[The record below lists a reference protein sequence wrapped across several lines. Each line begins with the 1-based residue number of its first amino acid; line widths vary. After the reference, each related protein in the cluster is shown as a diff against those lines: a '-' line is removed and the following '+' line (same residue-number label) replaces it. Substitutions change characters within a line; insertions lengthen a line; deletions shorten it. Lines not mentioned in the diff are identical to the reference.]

1 VRTRRAS
8 RASRS
13 GSEGNRGKRAKP
25 LLASRRMFL
34 RSLQIRGFKSFA
46 DRTTLEFAPGTS
58 VIVGPN
64 GSGKSNL
71 VDAIAWVL
79 GEQGPRALRGAQM
92 ADVIFAGSPGR
103 PGLGMAEVHLVIDN
117 SAGLIPVDASEI
129 EVARVVYRS
138 GESQYLIGG
147 EPCRLLDIQELLSD
161 TGIGRELHT
170 VVGQGNLEDVLV
182 ARPEERRGFIEEA
195 AGIAKHRRR
204 KERAQRKLASLE
216 QDLLRLQDV
225 MSELKRQLRPLKQ
238 QADAAAKHEAYST
251 EAEEL
256 SLRVAAARLRALYS
270 DREAGRPDWE
280 EGQVR
285 RRESEERMAE
295 LDARLGELSGRLG
308 PAERA
313 AESAEREEAEA
324 VRARSAAEASL
335 REAVRAEAE
344 ARARVASDEGRTGR
358 LFVMEEDLRESERH
372 LEGLATLME
381 QRTEELAQAEAAFSE
396 AERARHEAEEERRHA
411 REVAVSRRAEL
422 RSLRS
427 SLEFSEAERARLLK
441 GLEEVRG
448 REAEAQRERDGLE
461 AEIERLD
468 SEETPQATRQERL
481 AREDEV
487 LAREVA
493 ELEDRHRAL
502 DARREALEARR
513 HAVADSPG
521 RRFLRRAG
529 SRGIGRLGDLIEVKL
544 GMEKAVAAALGPLA
558 DAVVYDDQARA
569 VADAPEAAGATL
581 AVAGTAPNDFVIPG
595 ERRLI
600 SVLRADRRIVGAVEA
615 ALRHTYLA
623 ADRNE
628 ALEKHRR
635 HPGASFVTED
645 GVLVGPAVVRTAPTP
660 SEDEL
665 KVRREEVAVE
675 RDFRRARRELDGLRT
690 RLVEV
695 RADRAEVEGSLRRAD
710 GLITSA
716 ADRMARVD
724 GDLSALRR
732 ERELL
737 EERMA
742 GVERTVESSS
752 VSLGEVPEEPER
764 GEELPP
770 VPEPPID
777 LRAVVVSLRRE
788 RRRLAQSV
796 AGRRTDVERLRSRD
810 PQRVA
815 AELDEATTT
824 RERLEAELR
833 DTESRAADA
842 STLREEA
849 AGALAEVR
857 AAEGEANRA
866 WRQTAARLQELR
878 DRYEDAEQ
886 ARREVER
893 RIDEAERVLREG
905 HGSDPSEAVGSLSED
920 DTLEALQ
927 RRSDLVARRMALLG
941 RVNLVAADEF
951 KALQERHDF
960 LKREIDD
967 VRAARRDLNEVVGE
981 VDRKIEE
988 IFGAAYA
995 DVAGQFSSLFGEL
1008 FPGGEGKLELT
1019 DPGDMLATGIE
1030 IVARPGRKRVKR
1042 LSLLSG
1048 GERAL
1053 AALAFLFA
1061 IFRARPSPF
1070 YLLDEVEAA
1079 LDDVNLHRF
1088 IELIKGFAA
1097 TSQVLLVTH
1106 QKRTMEAADI
1116 LYGVSMG
1123 RDGASSVIAQ
1133 RVEEAVSQPA
1143 RSG

>member
-1 VRTRRAS
+1 
-8 RASRS
+8 
-13 GSEGNRGKRAKP
+13 
-25 LLASRRMFL
+25 MFL

-79 GEQGPRALRGAQM
+79 GEQGPRALRGGQM

-103 PGLGMAEVHLVIDN
+103 PALGTAEVHLVIDN

-170 VVGQGNLEDVLV
+170 VVGQGNLEDVLLT
-182 ARPEERRGFIEEA
+182 RPEERRRFIEEA

-204 KERAQRKLASLE
+204 KERAQRKLTSLE

-225 MSELKRQLRPLKQ
+225 MGELKRQLRPLKQ
-238 QADAAAKHEAYST
+238 QAEAASKHETYST
-251 EAEEL
+251 EAADL
-256 SLRVAAARLRALYS
+256 SRRVAAARLRALYEER
-270 DREAGRPDWE
+270 DTRKPDWE
-280 EGQVR
+280 EGQAQ
-285 RRESEERMAE
+285 RRESEERMSE
-295 LDARLGELSGRLG
+295 LDARIAELSERLSASENAAEV
-308 PAERA
+308 AERR
-313 AESAEREEAEA
+313 ESEA
-324 VRARSAAEASL
+324 VAARSAAEAAL

-344 ARARVASDEGRTGR
+344 ARARMASDQGRTGR
-358 LFVMEEDLRESERH
+358 LFVLEEDLREGERH
-372 LEGLATLME
+372 LEQLAASME
-381 QRTEELAQAEAAFSE
+381 QRAGELAEAEAAFAE
-396 AERARHEAEEERRHA
+396 AERARREVEEQRRHA
-411 REVAVSRRAEL
+411 REVAVSRRVEL
-422 RSLRS
+422 QALRRSLDT
-427 SLEFSEAERARLLK
+427 SEAERARLLK
-441 GLEEVRG
+441 TLEEVRG
-448 REAEAQRERDGLE
+448 REAEAQRERDRLQ
-461 AEIERLD
+461 AEIEGLD

-487 LAREVA
+487 LSGEVV
-493 ELEDRHRAL
+493 ELEDRGREL
-502 DARREALEARR
+502 DARRLALEARR
-513 HAVADSPG
+513 QAVADTPG
-521 RRFLRRAG
+521 RRFLRRPG

-544 GMEKAVAAALGPLA
+544 GMEKAVAAALGPLG

-595 ERRLI
+595 ERRVV
-600 SVLRADRRIVGAVEA
+600 SVLRADRRIAGAVEA

-623 ADRNE
+623 ADRDE
-628 ALEKHRR
+628 ALAKHRR

-665 KVRREEVAVE
+665 AVRREEVVVE
-675 RDFRRARRELDGLRT
+675 RDLRRTRRELDGLRT
-690 RLVEV
+690 RLEAV
-695 RADRAEVEGSLRRAD
+695 RADRAEVEESLRRAD

-742 GVERTVESSS
+742 GVDRTVESSS
-752 VSLGEVPEEPER
+752 AALGDVPEEPDHA
-764 GEELPP
+764 EELPP
-770 VPEPPID
+770 VPEPPIA
-777 LRAVVVSLRRE
+777 LRAEVESLRRE

-796 AGRRTDVERLRSRD
+796 AGRRTDVERLRARD
-810 PQRVA
+810 PQRLS
-815 AELDEATTT
+815 AELEEATAT

-833 DTESRAADA
+833 DAESLAAQA
-842 STLREEA
+842 STGRESA
-849 AGALAEVR
+849 TTSRAEVR
-857 AAEGEANRA
+857 AAEAEANRS
-866 WRQTAARLQELR
+866 WRETAARLQDLR

-886 ARREVER
+886 ARRDVER

-905 HGSDPSEAVGSLSED
+905 HGSDPSVAVAALGEE
-920 DTLEALQ
+920 DTLETLQ
-927 RRSDLVARRMALLG
+927 RRSDLVARRLALLG

-960 LKREIDD
+960 LQREIED
-967 VRAARRDLNEVVGE
+967 VRSARRDLNEVVRE

-995 DVAGQFSSLFGEL
+995 DVAGQFTALFGEL

-1019 DPGDMLATGIE
+1019 DPDDMLATGIE
-1030 IVARPGRKRVKR
+1030 IEARPGRKRVKR

-1053 AALAFLFA
+1053 TALAFLFA

-1088 IELIKGFAA
+1088 IDLIRGFAA
-1097 TSQVLLVTH
+1097 TSQVLLVSH
-1106 QKRTMEAADI
+1106 QKRTMEAADV

-1123 RDGASSVIAQ
+1123 KDGASSVIAQ
-1133 RVEEAVSQPA
+1133 RVEEAVGQPA